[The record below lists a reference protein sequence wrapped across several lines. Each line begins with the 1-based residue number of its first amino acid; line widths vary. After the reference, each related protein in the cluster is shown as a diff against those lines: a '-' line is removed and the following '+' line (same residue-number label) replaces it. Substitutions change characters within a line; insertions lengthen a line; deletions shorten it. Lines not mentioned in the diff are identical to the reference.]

1 MDCNIKIRF
10 QQSFEDIE
18 RDMKRLQKEME
29 APEFD
34 FNPSR
39 YRDFEY
45 FKLVAVDHIDAT
57 VDELTSATACRD
69 WEAIKE
75 QLKDF
80 HYLSSE
86 ILRICKIFT
95 K

>member
-1 MDCNIKIRF
+1 MNYNIKSRF
-10 QQSFEDIE
+10 RDSFEDVESDI
-18 RDMKRLQKEME
+18 KRLQEEMK

-45 FKLVAVDHIDAT
+45 FKLVAVDHIDAIT
-57 VDELTSATACRD
+57 DEITTATANRD
-69 WEAIKE
+69 WMHIREMLKE
-75 QLKDF
+75 F

-86 ILRICKIFT
+86 ILRICKIFN
-95 K
+95 